1 VLSGQS
7 NQNLSVINHG
17 DRRQISYN
25 PEITL
30 AMYRELASHLEQ
42 VDGVSVELIWQGDR
56 EFSYLGSQIAAL
68 ELTFANALPQHQNL
82 VEDILN
88 HYGNWQ

>member
-1 VLSGQS
+1 MLSGEP
-7 NQNLSVINHG
+7 NQNFLASNHG
-17 DRRQISYN
+17 DRHHITYK

-42 VDGVSVELIWQGDR
+42 VDGVSIELIWQGDR
-56 EFSYLGSQIAAL
+56 EFSYLGSQIAGL
-68 ELTFANALPQHQNL
+68 YLTFTTALPQHQDL
-82 VEDILN
+82 VENILN

>member
-1 VLSGQS
+1 MLSGETS
-7 NQNLSVINHG
+7 KNFPVSDYG
-17 DRRQISYN
+17 DRRQISYK

-56 EFSYLGSQIAAL
+56 EFSYLGSQIAGL
-68 ELTFANALPQHQNL
+68 YLNFANALPQQQDL
-82 VEDILN
+82 VENILN